1 MAGEASREEEWREIH
16 QLYEKARFAPELVK
30 RQDLARMRELVWC
43 GAEVKRSGAGRRWRR
58 GRSRK
63 SNRKEEGIKMGNDKS
78 GASVRDQIL
87 AIEQNIAKVMVGC
100 EDATRLIMTA
110 LLTGGHVL
118 LEDLPGTGKTT
129 LARALARSLDV
140 HYQRIQFTPDLL
152 PTDMTGLSV
161 YNQAS
166 GEFTFKPGPIFTNI
180 LLADEINRATP
191 RTQAG
196 LLECMEEKQVTTD
209 GVTRQL
215 PAPFFVIAT
224 QNPIETGGTFPL
236 PEAQMDRF
244 LMKLSIGLPDE
255 ENECRIMERSLE
267 RLVYNSNTA
276 GGWETDISPV
286 ADAKSIALARRE
298 ASQVQVSEDLIRYI
312 ADLVKTTRERPDV
325 EAGVSPRGTL
335 ALLHSA
341 QSLAFLEGRSFVVP
355 EDITRL
361 AVPVCAHRLVLTRHI
376 GRTAGQRVV
385 MEDIVRTV
393 AVPTEQFEK

>member
-1 MAGEASREEEWREIH
+1 MANE
-16 QLYEKARFAPELVK
+16 
-30 RQDLARMRELVWC
+30 
-43 GAEVKRSGAGRRWRR
+43 
-58 GRSRK
+58 
-63 SNRKEEGIKMGNDKS
+63 KS
-78 GASVRDQIL
+78 GNSVRDNIL

-100 EDATRLIMTA
+100 EDVTRLIMTA
-110 LLTGGHVL
+110 LITGGHVL

-129 LARALARSLDV
+129 LARTLARSLDV
-140 HYQRIQFTPDLL
+140 RYQRIQFTPDLL
-152 PTDMTGLSV
+152 PTDVTGLSV
-161 YNQAS
+161 YSQAS
-166 GEFTFKPGPIFTNI
+166 GDFTFRPGPIFTNI

-209 GVTRQL
+209 GVTREL
-215 PAPFFVIAT
+215 PLPFFVIAT

-255 ENECRIMERSLE
+255 ENECLIMERSLE
-267 RLVYNSNTA
+267 RFTDRE
-276 GGWETDISPV
+276 GGWETDISAV
-286 ADAKSIALARRE
+286 ADAETIAQARQE
-298 ASQVQVSEDLIRYI
+298 ARKVKVSEDLIRYI
-312 ADLVKTTRERPDV
+312 RNLVKTTRERPDI

-341 QSLAFLEGRSFVVP
+341 QSMAFLEGRSYVVP

-376 GRTAGQRVV
+376 GRSAGQRVV
-385 MEDIVRTV
+385 MNDILRTV
-393 AVPTEQFEK
+393 PVPTEQFGSEDRKKPRE

>member
-1 MAGEASREEEWREIH
+1 
-16 QLYEKARFAPELVK
+16 
-30 RQDLARMRELVWC
+30 
-43 GAEVKRSGAGRRWRR
+43 
-58 GRSRK
+58 
-63 SNRKEEGIKMGNDKS
+63 MGNDKS

-255 ENECRIMERSLE
+255 ENECRIMERSLK
-267 RLVYNSNTA
+267 RIVS
-276 GGWETDISPV
+276 GGWENDISAV
-286 ADAKSIALARRE
+286 ADAQTIALARRE

-335 ALLHSA
+335 ALLHAS
-341 QSLAFLEGRSFVVP
+341 QSLAFLEGRAYVVP

>member
-1 MAGEASREEEWREIH
+1 
-16 QLYEKARFAPELVK
+16 
-30 RQDLARMRELVWC
+30 
-43 GAEVKRSGAGRRWRR
+43 
-58 GRSRK
+58 
-63 SNRKEEGIKMGNDKS
+63 MGNDKS

-100 EDATRLIMTA
+100 EDVTRLIMTA

-129 LARALARSLDV
+129 LARTLAKSLDV
-140 HYQRIQFTPDLL
+140 RYQRIQFTPDLL

-255 ENECRIMERSLE
+255 ENERLIMERALE
-267 RLVYNSNTA
+267 RLVSNSNTA

-393 AVPTEQFEK
+393 AVPTEQFS

>member
-1 MAGEASREEEWREIH
+1 MSIH
-16 QLYEKARFAPELVK
+16 STV
-30 RQDLARMRELVWC
+30 
-43 GAEVKRSGAGRRWRR
+43 
-58 GRSRK
+58 
-63 SNRKEEGIKMGNDKS
+63 EGTGMENVNNGT
-78 GASVRDQIL
+78 SVRNQVL
-87 AIEQNIAKVMVGC
+87 EIEKNIAKVMVGC
-100 EDATRLIMTA
+100 ENVTRLLMTA
-110 LLTGGHVL
+110 LITGGHVL

-129 LARALARSLDV
+129 LARTLAKSLDV
-140 HYQRIQFTPDLL
+140 RYQRIQFTPDLL

-196 LLECMEEKQVTTD
+196 LLECMEKKQVTTD

-255 ENECRIMERSLE
+255 ENECRIMERSLK
-267 RLVYNSNTA
+267 RIVS
-276 GGWETDISPV
+276 GGWENDISAV
-286 ADAKSIALARRE
+286 ADAQTIALARRE

-335 ALLHSA
+335 ALLHAS
-341 QSLAFLEGRSFVVP
+341 QSLAFLEGRSYVVP

-393 AVPTEQFEK
+393 AVPTEQFS

>member
-1 MAGEASREEEWREIH
+1 MENVNNGT
-16 QLYEKARFAPELVK
+16 
-30 RQDLARMRELVWC
+30 
-43 GAEVKRSGAGRRWRR
+43 
-58 GRSRK
+58 
-63 SNRKEEGIKMGNDKS
+63 
-78 GASVRDQIL
+78 SVRNQVL
-87 AIEQNIAKVMVGC
+87 EIEKNIAKVMVGC
-100 EDATRLIMTA
+100 ENVTRLLMTA
-110 LLTGGHVL
+110 LITGGHVL
-118 LEDLPGTGKTT
+118 LEDQPGTGKTT
-129 LARALARSLDV
+129 LARTLAKSLDV
-140 HYQRIQFTPDLL
+140 RYQRIQFTPDLL

-255 ENECRIMERSLE
+255 ENECRIMERSLK
-267 RLVYNSNTA
+267 RIVS
-276 GGWETDISPV
+276 GGWENDISAV
-286 ADAKSIALARRE
+286 ADAQTIALARRE

-335 ALLHSA
+335 ALLHAS
-341 QSLAFLEGRSFVVP
+341 QSLAFLEGRAYVVP

-393 AVPTEQFEK
+393 AVPTEQFS

>member
-1 MAGEASREEEWREIH
+1 
-16 QLYEKARFAPELVK
+16 
-30 RQDLARMRELVWC
+30 
-43 GAEVKRSGAGRRWRR
+43 
-58 GRSRK
+58 
-63 SNRKEEGIKMGNDKS
+63 MGNDKS

-100 EDATRLIMTA
+100 EDVTRLIMTA

-255 ENECRIMERSLE
+255 ENECRIMERSLK
-267 RLVYNSNTA
+267 RIVS
-276 GGWETDISPV
+276 GGWENDISAV
-286 ADAKSIALARRE
+286 ADAQTIALARRE

-393 AVPTEQFEK
+393 AVPTEQFER

>member
-1 MAGEASREEEWREIH
+1 MENVNNGT
-16 QLYEKARFAPELVK
+16 
-30 RQDLARMRELVWC
+30 
-43 GAEVKRSGAGRRWRR
+43 
-58 GRSRK
+58 
-63 SNRKEEGIKMGNDKS
+63 
-78 GASVRDQIL
+78 SVRNQVL
-87 AIEQNIAKVMVGC
+87 EIEKNIAKVMVGC
-100 EDATRLIMTA
+100 ENVTRLLMTA
-110 LLTGGHVL
+110 LITGGHVL

-129 LARALARSLDV
+129 LARTLAKSLDV
-140 HYQRIQFTPDLL
+140 RYQRIQFTPDLL
-152 PTDMTGLSV
+152 PTDMMGLSV

-209 GVTRQL
+209 GVTRKL
-215 PAPFFVIAT
+215 PDPFLVIAT

-255 ENECRIMERSLE
+255 ENECLIMERSLE
-267 RLVYNSNTA
+267 RSLKKALNKPLSESDRE
-276 GGWETDISPV
+276 GGWETDVSAV
-286 ADAKSIALARRE
+286 ADAETIAQARQE
-298 ASQVQVSEDLIRYI
+298 ARKVKVSEDLIHYI
-312 ADLVKTTRERPDV
+312 RNLVKTTRERPDI

-341 QSLAFLEGRSFVVP
+341 QSMAFLEGRSYVVP

-376 GRTAGQRVV
+376 GRSAGQRVV
-385 MEDIVRTV
+385 MNDILRTV
-393 AVPTEQFEK
+393 PVPTEQFGSEDRKKPRE

>member
-1 MAGEASREEEWREIH
+1 
-16 QLYEKARFAPELVK
+16 
-30 RQDLARMRELVWC
+30 
-43 GAEVKRSGAGRRWRR
+43 
-58 GRSRK
+58 
-63 SNRKEEGIKMGNDKS
+63 MGNDKS

-100 EDATRLIMTA
+100 EDVTRLIMTA

-166 GEFTFKPGPIFTNI
+166 GDFTFKPGPIFTNI

-255 ENECRIMERSLE
+255 ENERLIMERSLE
-267 RLVYNSNTA
+267 RLVSNSNTA

-286 ADAKSIALARRE
+286 ADAKSIALARQE
-298 ASQVQVSEDLIRYI
+298 ARKVQVSEDLIGYI
-312 ADLVKTTRERPDV
+312 GALVKATRERPDV

-335 ALLHSA
+335 ALLHAS
-341 QSLAFLEGRSFVVP
+341 QSLAFLEGRAYVVP

-361 AVPVCAHRLVLTRHI
+361 AVPICAHRLVLTRHI

-393 AVPTEQFEK
+393 PVPTEQFS

>member
-1 MAGEASREEEWREIH
+1 MENVNNGT
-16 QLYEKARFAPELVK
+16 
-30 RQDLARMRELVWC
+30 
-43 GAEVKRSGAGRRWRR
+43 
-58 GRSRK
+58 
-63 SNRKEEGIKMGNDKS
+63 
-78 GASVRDQIL
+78 SVRNQVL
-87 AIEQNIAKVMVGC
+87 EIEKNIAKVMVGC
-100 EDATRLIMTA
+100 ENVTRLLMTA
-110 LLTGGHVL
+110 LITGGHVL

-129 LARALARSLDV
+129 LARTLAKSLDV
-140 HYQRIQFTPDLL
+140 RYQRIQFTPDLL

-255 ENECRIMERSLE
+255 ENECRIMERSLK
-267 RLVYNSNTA
+267 RIVS
-276 GGWETDISPV
+276 GGWENDISAV
-286 ADAKSIALARRE
+286 ADAQTIALARRE

-335 ALLHSA
+335 ALLHAS
-341 QSLAFLEGRSFVVP
+341 QSLAFLEGRSYVVP

-393 AVPTEQFEK
+393 AVPTEQFS

>member
-1 MAGEASREEEWREIH
+1 MSIH
-16 QLYEKARFAPELVK
+16 STV
-30 RQDLARMRELVWC
+30 
-43 GAEVKRSGAGRRWRR
+43 
-58 GRSRK
+58 
-63 SNRKEEGIKMGNDKS
+63 EGTGMENVNNGT
-78 GASVRDQIL
+78 SVRNQVL
-87 AIEQNIAKVMVGC
+87 EIEKNIAKVMVGC
-100 EDATRLIMTA
+100 ENVTRLLMTA
-110 LLTGGHVL
+110 LITGGHVL

-129 LARALARSLDV
+129 LARTLAKSLDV
-140 HYQRIQFTPDLL
+140 RYQRIQFTPDLL

-255 ENECRIMERSLE
+255 ENECRIMERSLK
-267 RLVYNSNTA
+267 RIVS
-276 GGWETDISPV
+276 GGWENDISAV
-286 ADAKSIALARRE
+286 ADAQTIALARRE

-335 ALLHSA
+335 ALLHAS
-341 QSLAFLEGRSFVVP
+341 QSLAFLEGRAYVVP

-393 AVPTEQFEK
+393 PVPTEQFS

>member
-1 MAGEASREEEWREIH
+1 
-16 QLYEKARFAPELVK
+16 
-30 RQDLARMRELVWC
+30 
-43 GAEVKRSGAGRRWRR
+43 
-58 GRSRK
+58 
-63 SNRKEEGIKMGNDKS
+63 MGNDKS

-87 AIEQNIAKVMVGC
+87 VIEQNIAKVMVGC
-100 EDATRLIMTA
+100 EDVTRLIMTA

>member
-1 MAGEASREEEWREIH
+1 MANE
-16 QLYEKARFAPELVK
+16 
-30 RQDLARMRELVWC
+30 
-43 GAEVKRSGAGRRWRR
+43 
-58 GRSRK
+58 
-63 SNRKEEGIKMGNDKS
+63 KS
-78 GASVRDQIL
+78 GTSVRDNIL

-100 EDATRLIMTA
+100 EDVTRLIMTA
-110 LLTGGHVL
+110 LITGGHVL

-129 LARALARSLDV
+129 LARTLARSLDV
-140 HYQRIQFTPDLL
+140 RYQRIQFTPDLL
-152 PTDMTGLSV
+152 PTDVTGLSV
-161 YNQAS
+161 YSQAS
-166 GEFTFKPGPIFTNI
+166 GDFTFRPGPIFTNI

-209 GVTRQL
+209 GVTREL
-215 PAPFFVIAT
+215 PLPFFVIAT

-255 ENECRIMERSLE
+255 ENECLIMERSLE
-267 RLVYNSNTA
+267 RSLKKALNKPLSESGRE
-276 GGWETDISPV
+276 GGWETDISAV
-286 ADAKSIALARRE
+286 ADAETIALARQE
-298 ASQVQVSEDLIRYI
+298 ARKVKVSEDLIRYI
-312 ADLVKTTRERPDV
+312 GTLVKTTRERPDI

-341 QSLAFLEGRSFVVP
+341 QSMAFLEGRSYVVP

-376 GRTAGQRVV
+376 GRSAGQRVV
-385 MEDIVRTV
+385 MNDILRTV
-393 AVPTEQFEK
+393 PVPTEQFGSEDRKKPRE

>member
-1 MAGEASREEEWREIH
+1 MANE
-16 QLYEKARFAPELVK
+16 
-30 RQDLARMRELVWC
+30 
-43 GAEVKRSGAGRRWRR
+43 
-58 GRSRK
+58 
-63 SNRKEEGIKMGNDKS
+63 KS
-78 GASVRDQIL
+78 GNSVRDNIL

-100 EDATRLIMTA
+100 EDVTRLIMTA
-110 LLTGGHVL
+110 LITGGHVL

-129 LARALARSLDV
+129 LARTLARSLDV
-140 HYQRIQFTPDLL
+140 RYQRIQFTPDLL
-152 PTDMTGLSV
+152 PTDVTGLSV
-161 YNQAS
+161 YSQAS
-166 GEFTFKPGPIFTNI
+166 GDFTFRPGPIFTNI

-209 GVTRQL
+209 GVTREL
-215 PAPFFVIAT
+215 PLPFFVIAT

-255 ENECRIMERSLE
+255 ENECLIMERSLE
-267 RLVYNSNTA
+267 RSLKKALNKPLSESDRE
-276 GGWETDISPV
+276 GGWETDISAV
-286 ADAKSIALARRE
+286 ADAETIALARQE
-298 ASQVQVSEDLIRYI
+298 ARKVKVSEDLIHYI
-312 ADLVKTTRERPDV
+312 RNLVKTTRERPDI

-341 QSLAFLEGRSFVVP
+341 QSMAFLEGRSYVVP

-376 GRTAGQRVV
+376 GRSAGQRVV
-385 MEDIVRTV
+385 MNDILRTV
-393 AVPTEQFEK
+393 PVPTEQFGSEDRKKPRE

>member
-1 MAGEASREEEWREIH
+1 MSIH
-16 QLYEKARFAPELVK
+16 STV
-30 RQDLARMRELVWC
+30 
-43 GAEVKRSGAGRRWRR
+43 
-58 GRSRK
+58 
-63 SNRKEEGIKMGNDKS
+63 EGTGMENVNNGT
-78 GASVRDQIL
+78 SVRNQVL
-87 AIEQNIAKVMVGC
+87 EIEKNIAKVMVGC
-100 EDATRLIMTA
+100 ENVTRLLMTA
-110 LLTGGHVL
+110 LITGGHVL

-129 LARALARSLDV
+129 LARTLAKSLDV
-140 HYQRIQFTPDLL
+140 RYQRIQFTPDLL

-255 ENECRIMERSLE
+255 ENECRIMERSLK
-267 RLVYNSNTA
+267 RIVS
-276 GGWETDISPV
+276 GGWENDISAV
-286 ADAKSIALARRE
+286 ADAQTIALARRE

-335 ALLHSA
+335 ALLHAS
-341 QSLAFLEGRSFVVP
+341 QSLAFLEGRAYVVP

-393 AVPTEQFEK
+393 PVPTEQFEK

>member
-1 MAGEASREEEWREIH
+1 MANE
-16 QLYEKARFAPELVK
+16 
-30 RQDLARMRELVWC
+30 
-43 GAEVKRSGAGRRWRR
+43 
-58 GRSRK
+58 
-63 SNRKEEGIKMGNDKS
+63 KS
-78 GASVRDQIL
+78 GNSVRDNIL

-100 EDATRLIMTA
+100 EDVTRLIMTA
-110 LLTGGHVL
+110 LITGGHVL

-129 LARALARSLDV
+129 LARTLARSLDV
-140 HYQRIQFTPDLL
+140 RYQRIQFTPDLL
-152 PTDMTGLSV
+152 PTDVTGLSV
-161 YNQAS
+161 YSQAS
-166 GEFTFKPGPIFTNI
+166 GDFTFRPGPIFTNI

-209 GVTRQL
+209 GVTREL
-215 PAPFFVIAT
+215 PLPFFVIAT

-255 ENECRIMERSLE
+255 ENECLIMERSLE
-267 RLVYNSNTA
+267 RSLKKALNKPLSESDRE
-276 GGWETDISPV
+276 GGWETDISAV
-286 ADAKSIALARRE
+286 ADAETIAQARQE
-298 ASQVQVSEDLIRYI
+298 ARKVKVSEDLIHYI
-312 ADLVKTTRERPDV
+312 RNLVKTTRERPDI

-341 QSLAFLEGRSFVVP
+341 QSMAFLEGRSYVVP

-376 GRTAGQRVV
+376 GRSAGQRVV
-385 MEDIVRTV
+385 MNDILRTV
-393 AVPTEQFEK
+393 PVPTEQFGSEEKRKPRE

>member
-1 MAGEASREEEWREIH
+1 
-16 QLYEKARFAPELVK
+16 
-30 RQDLARMRELVWC
+30 
-43 GAEVKRSGAGRRWRR
+43 
-58 GRSRK
+58 
-63 SNRKEEGIKMGNDKS
+63 MGNDKS

-100 EDATRLIMTA
+100 EDVTRLIMTA

-236 PEAQMDRF
+236 PEAQMYRF

-255 ENECRIMERSLE
+255 ENERLIMERSLE
-267 RLVYNSNTA
+267 RLVSNSNTA

-286 ADAKSIALARRE
+286 ADAKSIALARQE
-298 ASQVQVSEDLIRYI
+298 ARKVQVSEDLIGYI
-312 ADLVKTTRERPDV
+312 GALVKATRERPDV

-393 AVPTEQFEK
+393 AVPTEQFER

>member
-1 MAGEASREEEWREIH
+1 MANE
-16 QLYEKARFAPELVK
+16 
-30 RQDLARMRELVWC
+30 
-43 GAEVKRSGAGRRWRR
+43 
-58 GRSRK
+58 
-63 SNRKEEGIKMGNDKS
+63 KS
-78 GASVRDQIL
+78 GNSVRDNIL

-100 EDATRLIMTA
+100 EDVTRLIMTA
-110 LLTGGHVL
+110 LITGGHVL

-129 LARALARSLDV
+129 LARTLARSLDV
-140 HYQRIQFTPDLL
+140 RYQRIQFTPDLL
-152 PTDMTGLSV
+152 PTDVTGLSV
-161 YNQAS
+161 YSQAS
-166 GEFTFKPGPIFTNI
+166 GDFTFRPGPIFTNI

-209 GVTRQL
+209 GVTREL
-215 PAPFFVIAT
+215 PLPFFVIAT

-255 ENECRIMERSLE
+255 ENECLIMERSLE
-267 RLVYNSNTA
+267 RSLKKALNKPLSESDRE
-276 GGWETDISPV
+276 GGWETDISAV
-286 ADAKSIALARRE
+286 ADAETIALARQE
-298 ASQVQVSEDLIRYI
+298 ARKVKVSEDLIHYI
-312 ADLVKTTRERPDV
+312 RNLVKTTRERPDI

-341 QSLAFLEGRSFVVP
+341 QSMAFLEGRSYVVP

-376 GRTAGQRVV
+376 GRSAGQRVV
-385 MEDIVRTV
+385 MNDILRTV
-393 AVPTEQFEK
+393 PVPTEQFGSEEKRKPRE

>member
-1 MAGEASREEEWREIH
+1 MENVNNGT
-16 QLYEKARFAPELVK
+16 
-30 RQDLARMRELVWC
+30 
-43 GAEVKRSGAGRRWRR
+43 
-58 GRSRK
+58 
-63 SNRKEEGIKMGNDKS
+63 
-78 GASVRDQIL
+78 SVRNQVL
-87 AIEQNIAKVMVGC
+87 EIEKNIAKVMVGC
-100 EDATRLIMTA
+100 EDVTRLIMTA

-255 ENECRIMERSLE
+255 ENERLIMERSLE
-267 RLVYNSNTA
+267 RLVSNSNTA

-286 ADAKSIALARRE
+286 ADAKSIALARQE
-298 ASQVQVSEDLIRYI
+298 ARKVQVSEDLIGYI
-312 ADLVKTTRERPDV
+312 GALVKATRERPDV

-335 ALLHSA
+335 ALLHAS
-341 QSLAFLEGRSFVVP
+341 QSLAFLEGRAYVVP

-393 AVPTEQFEK
+393 PVPTEQFEK

>member
-1 MAGEASREEEWREIH
+1 
-16 QLYEKARFAPELVK
+16 
-30 RQDLARMRELVWC
+30 
-43 GAEVKRSGAGRRWRR
+43 
-58 GRSRK
+58 
-63 SNRKEEGIKMGNDKS
+63 MGNDKS

-255 ENECRIMERSLE
+255 ENECRIMERSLK
-267 RLVYNSNTA
+267 RIVS
-276 GGWETDISPV
+276 GGWENDISAV
-286 ADAKSIALARRE
+286 ADAQTIALARRE

-335 ALLHSA
+335 ALLHAS
-341 QSLAFLEGRSFVVP
+341 QSLAFLEGRAYVVP

-393 AVPTEQFEK
+393 PVPTEQFS

>member
-1 MAGEASREEEWREIH
+1 
-16 QLYEKARFAPELVK
+16 
-30 RQDLARMRELVWC
+30 
-43 GAEVKRSGAGRRWRR
+43 
-58 GRSRK
+58 
-63 SNRKEEGIKMGNDKS
+63 
-78 GASVRDQIL
+78 
-87 AIEQNIAKVMVGC
+87 
-100 EDATRLIMTA
+100 MTA
-110 LLTGGHVL
+110 LITGGHVL

-129 LARALARSLDV
+129 LVRTLAKSLDV
-140 HYQRIQFTPDLL
+140 RYQRIQFTPDLL

-255 ENECRIMERSLE
+255 ENECRIMERSLKMI
-267 RLVYNSNTA
+267 VS
-276 GGWETDISPV
+276 GGWENDISAV
-286 ADAKSIALARRE
+286 ADAQTIALARRE

-335 ALLHSA
+335 ALLHAS
-341 QSLAFLEGRSFVVP
+341 QSLAFLEGRAYVVP

-393 AVPTEQFEK
+393 PVPTEQFEK

>member
-1 MAGEASREEEWREIH
+1 MENVNNGT
-16 QLYEKARFAPELVK
+16 
-30 RQDLARMRELVWC
+30 
-43 GAEVKRSGAGRRWRR
+43 
-58 GRSRK
+58 
-63 SNRKEEGIKMGNDKS
+63 
-78 GASVRDQIL
+78 SVRNQVL
-87 AIEQNIAKVMVGC
+87 EIEKNIAKVMVGC
-100 EDATRLIMTA
+100 ENVTRLFMTA
-110 LLTGGHVL
+110 LITGGHVL

-129 LARALARSLDV
+129 LARTLAKSLDV
-140 HYQRIQFTPDLL
+140 RYQRIQFTPDLL

-215 PAPFFVIAT
+215 SAPFFVIAT

-255 ENECRIMERSLE
+255 ENECRIMERSLK
-267 RLVYNSNTA
+267 RIVS
-276 GGWETDISPV
+276 GGWENDISAV
-286 ADAKSIALARRE
+286 ADAQTIALARRE

-393 AVPTEQFEK
+393 AVPTEQFS

>member
-1 MAGEASREEEWREIH
+1 
-16 QLYEKARFAPELVK
+16 
-30 RQDLARMRELVWC
+30 
-43 GAEVKRSGAGRRWRR
+43 
-58 GRSRK
+58 
-63 SNRKEEGIKMGNDKS
+63 MGNDKS

-100 EDATRLIMTA
+100 EDVTRLIMTA

-166 GEFTFKPGPIFTNI
+166 GDFTFKPGPIFTNI

-255 ENECRIMERSLE
+255 ENERLIMERSLE
-267 RLVYNSNTA
+267 WLVSNSNTA

-393 AVPTEQFEK
+393 AVPTEQFS

>member
-1 MAGEASREEEWREIH
+1 MSIH
-16 QLYEKARFAPELVK
+16 STV
-30 RQDLARMRELVWC
+30 
-43 GAEVKRSGAGRRWRR
+43 
-58 GRSRK
+58 
-63 SNRKEEGIKMGNDKS
+63 EGTGMENVNNGT
-78 GASVRDQIL
+78 SVRNQVL
-87 AIEQNIAKVMVGC
+87 EIEKNIAKVMVGC
-100 EDATRLIMTA
+100 ENVTRLLMTA
-110 LLTGGHVL
+110 LITGGHVL

-129 LARALARSLDV
+129 LARTLAKSLDV
-140 HYQRIQFTPDLL
+140 RYQRIQFTPDLL

-255 ENECRIMERSLE
+255 ENECRIMERSLK
-267 RLVYNSNTA
+267 RIVS
-276 GGWETDISPV
+276 GGWENDISAV
-286 ADAKSIALARRE
+286 ADAQTIALARRE

-393 AVPTEQFEK
+393 AVPTEQFS

>member
-1 MAGEASREEEWREIH
+1 MANE
-16 QLYEKARFAPELVK
+16 
-30 RQDLARMRELVWC
+30 
-43 GAEVKRSGAGRRWRR
+43 
-58 GRSRK
+58 
-63 SNRKEEGIKMGNDKS
+63 KS
-78 GASVRDQIL
+78 GTSVRDNIL

-100 EDATRLIMTA
+100 EDVTRLIMTA
-110 LLTGGHVL
+110 LITGGHVL

-129 LARALARSLDV
+129 LARTLARSLDV
-140 HYQRIQFTPDLL
+140 RYQRIQFTPDLL
-152 PTDMTGLSV
+152 PTDVTGLSV
-161 YNQAS
+161 YSQAS
-166 GEFTFKPGPIFTNI
+166 GDFTFRPGPIFTNI

-209 GVTRQL
+209 GVTREL
-215 PAPFFVIAT
+215 PLPFFVIAT

-255 ENECRIMERSLE
+255 ENECLIMERSLE
-267 RLVYNSNTA
+267 RSLRLAQKSEPEGSLGLAQNSVTEQTLKGMANASGEKQISVTDRK

-286 ADAKSIALARRE
+286 ANAETIALARQE
-298 ASQVQVSEDLIRYI
+298 ARKVKVSEDLIHYI
-312 ADLVKTTRERPDV
+312 RNLVKTTRERPDI

-341 QSLAFLEGRSFVVP
+341 QSMAFLEGRSYVVP

-376 GRTAGQRVV
+376 GRSAGQKVV
-385 MEDIVRTV
+385 MNDILRTV
-393 AVPTEQFEK
+393 PVPTEQFGSEEKRKPRE

>member
-1 MAGEASREEEWREIH
+1 MANG
-16 QLYEKARFAPELVK
+16 
-30 RQDLARMRELVWC
+30 
-43 GAEVKRSGAGRRWRR
+43 
-58 GRSRK
+58 
-63 SNRKEEGIKMGNDKS
+63 KS
-78 GASVRDQIL
+78 GTSVRDNIL

-100 EDATRLIMTA
+100 EDVTRLIMTA
-110 LLTGGHVL
+110 LITGGHVL

-129 LARALARSLDV
+129 LARTLARSLDV
-140 HYQRIQFTPDLL
+140 RYQRIQFTPDLL
-152 PTDMTGLSV
+152 PTDVTGLSV
-161 YNQAS
+161 YSQAS
-166 GEFTFKPGPIFTNI
+166 GDFTFRPGPIFTNI

-209 GVTRQL
+209 GVTREL
-215 PAPFFVIAT
+215 PLPFFVIAT

-255 ENECRIMERSLE
+255 ENECLIMERSLE
-267 RLVYNSNTA
+267 RSLKKALNKPLSESDRE
-276 GGWETDISPV
+276 GGWETDISAV
-286 ADAKSIALARRE
+286 ADAETIAQARQE
-298 ASQVQVSEDLIRYI
+298 ARKVKVSEDLIHYI
-312 ADLVKTTRERPDV
+312 RNLVKTTRERPDI

-341 QSLAFLEGRSFVVP
+341 QSMAFLEGRSYVVP

-376 GRTAGQRVV
+376 GRSAGQRVV
-385 MEDIVRTV
+385 MNDILRTV
-393 AVPTEQFEK
+393 PVPTEQFGSEDRKKPRE

>member
-1 MAGEASREEEWREIH
+1 MENVNNGT
-16 QLYEKARFAPELVK
+16 
-30 RQDLARMRELVWC
+30 
-43 GAEVKRSGAGRRWRR
+43 
-58 GRSRK
+58 
-63 SNRKEEGIKMGNDKS
+63 
-78 GASVRDQIL
+78 SVRNQVL
-87 AIEQNIAKVMVGC
+87 EIEKNIAKVMVGC
-100 EDATRLIMTA
+100 ENVTRLLMTA
-110 LLTGGHVL
+110 LITGGHVL

-129 LARALARSLDV
+129 LARTLAKSLDV
-140 HYQRIQFTPDLL
+140 RYQRIQFTPDLL

-255 ENECRIMERSLE
+255 ENECRIMERSLK
-267 RLVYNSNTA
+267 RIVS
-276 GGWETDISPV
+276 GGWENDISAV
-286 ADAKSIALARRE
+286 ADAQTIALARRE

-335 ALLHSA
+335 ALLHAS
-341 QSLAFLEGRSFVVP
+341 QSLAFLEGRAYVVP

-393 AVPTEQFEK
+393 AVPTEQFER

>member
-1 MAGEASREEEWREIH
+1 
-16 QLYEKARFAPELVK
+16 
-30 RQDLARMRELVWC
+30 
-43 GAEVKRSGAGRRWRR
+43 
-58 GRSRK
+58 
-63 SNRKEEGIKMGNDKS
+63 MGNETES
-78 GASVRDQIL
+78 ASVRGKIL
-87 AIEQNIAKVMVGC
+87 AIEENIAKVMVGC
-100 EDATRLIMTA
+100 GDVTRMILTA
-110 LLTGGHVL
+110 LITGGHVL

-129 LARALARSLDV
+129 LARTLARSLNAGF
-140 HYQRIQFTPDLL
+140 QRIQFTPDLL
-152 PTDMTGLSV
+152 PTDVTGLTV
-161 YNQAS
+161 YSQKS
-166 GEFTFKPGPIFTNI
+166 GEFTCRPGPVFTNI

-209 GVTRQL
+209 GVTRTL

-267 RLVYNSNTA
+267 RIVS
-276 GGWETDISPV
+276 GGWENDISAV
-286 ADAKSIALARRE
+286 ADAQTIALARRE

-335 ALLHSA
+335 ALLHAS
-341 QSLAFLEGRSFVVP
+341 QSLAFLEGRAYVVP

-393 AVPTEQFEK
+393 AVPTEQFS

>member
-1 MAGEASREEEWREIH
+1 
-16 QLYEKARFAPELVK
+16 
-30 RQDLARMRELVWC
+30 
-43 GAEVKRSGAGRRWRR
+43 
-58 GRSRK
+58 
-63 SNRKEEGIKMGNDKS
+63 MGNDKS

-100 EDATRLIMTA
+100 EDVTRLIMTA

-129 LARALARSLDV
+129 LARALAKSLDV
-140 HYQRIQFTPDLL
+140 RYQRIQFTPDLL

-255 ENECRIMERSLE
+255 ENERLIMERSLK
-267 RLVYNSNTA
+267 RIVS
-276 GGWETDISPV
+276 GGWENDISAV
-286 ADAKSIALARRE
+286 ADAQTIALARRE

-361 AVPVCAHRLVLTRHI
+361 AVPVCAHRLVLMRHV

-393 AVPTEQFEK
+393 AVPTEQFS

>member
-1 MAGEASREEEWREIH
+1 
-16 QLYEKARFAPELVK
+16 
-30 RQDLARMRELVWC
+30 
-43 GAEVKRSGAGRRWRR
+43 
-58 GRSRK
+58 
-63 SNRKEEGIKMGNDKS
+63 MGNDKS

-100 EDATRLIMTA
+100 EDVTRLIMTA

-129 LARALARSLDV
+129 LARTLAKSLDV
-140 HYQRIQFTPDLL
+140 RYQRIQFTPDLL

-255 ENECRIMERSLE
+255 ENERLIMERALE
-267 RLVYNSNTA
+267 RLVSNSNTA

-335 ALLHSA
+335 ALLHAS

-393 AVPTEQFEK
+393 AVPTEQFS